1 MPTLRIICLANS
13 RKLGGRCVAGIR
25 VDGGGWVRPV
35 SKLPDGTLN
44 AAQYTLDDGSVP
56 QLLDI
61 MEIGVDGPRPA
72 DRQPENWLIDG
83 MPWRL
88 LRRPGTE
95 EEISVIWDHVIEDPL
110 LFGNRGD
117 RVPENQDV
125 EYSLA
130 LVKVRGLRWRITT
143 NIRGERQTRTLFT
156 LGDVQYDLVVTDCVI
171 EQNLNGL
178 GYGIHPVNSAPGFTP
193 KQEVLLTI
201 SLGEPLEGY
210 CYKLVAGVIP
220 LPRLRQNLESLF

>member
-1 MPTLRIICLANS
+1 
-13 RKLGGRCVAGIR
+13 

-72 DRQPENWLIDG
+72 DHQPENWLIDG
-83 MPWRL
+83 TSWRL
-88 LRRPGTE
+88 NRRPAPE
-95 EEISVIWDHVIEDPL
+95 EEISVIWDHIIEDPL
-110 LFGNRGD
+110 LFGNNWD
-117 RVPENQDV
+117 NVPEHQDV
-125 EYSLA
+125 ETSLA
-130 LVKVRGLRWRITT
+130 LVKVRDLRWKITT
-143 NIRGERQTRTLFT
+143 NYRGKRQTRALFT

-201 SLGEPLEGY
+201 SLGKPLEGY
-210 CYKLVAGVIP
+210 CYKLVAGVILLST
-220 LPRLRQNLESLF
+220 LPQNLESVL